1 MAIARPSITAPIP
14 ARAQAAANALRGLLL
29 LLIRP

>member
-1 MAIARPSITAPIP
+1 MAMAHASISAPIP
-14 ARAQAAANALRGLLL
+14 ARAHAAANALRGLLL